1 MNAIM
6 AALRSG
12 IAPSVVHSMVDV
24 AASALRLSAPGPT
37 PASPP
42 RHHTLSAHALHP
54 PAQHPSEA
62 SPVSSPGRV
71 PIQARKG
78 TQSGI
83 KSVLKVRDTAELDA
97 ADKAG
102 PEAAA
107 HTEPSAMVDA
117 PYRY

>member
-24 AASALRLSAPGPT
+24 AASALRLAPAPT

-42 RHHTLSAHALHP
+42 RHHTLSAPALQP
-54 PAQHPSEA
+54 PVQHPNEA
-62 SPVSSPGRV
+62 SPVSSPRRL

-78 TQSGI
+78 SQSGI
-83 KSVLKVRDTAELDA
+83 KSMLKVRDTAELDA
-97 ADKAG
+97 ADRAG